1 MSPRKGKVM
10 RNRRAFSA
18 DFKARVVLEVLS
30 GAKNA
35 AEVCREHQIKPQLF
49 ASWKA
54 QFVENAPQ
62 LFAQGRT
69 DDESQSRISELERL
83 LGQKTLELEITKK
96 ASDVLTSHQHRNG
109 KS

>member
-1 MSPRKGKVM
+1 M

-62 LFAQGRT
+62 LFAQGRSV

-83 LGQKTLELEITKK
+83 LGQKTLELEIAKK
-96 ASDVLTSHQHRNG
+96 ASDILTSHQRRNG
-109 KS
+109 QS

>member
-18 DFKARVVLEVLS
+18 EFKARVVLEVLS
-30 GAKNA
+30 GAKTA

-54 QFVENAPQ
+54 QFLENA
-62 LFAQGRT
+62 AQAFGQERRL
-69 DDESQSRISELERL
+69 DENSERIRELERL
-83 LGQKTLELEITKK
+83 LGQKTLELEIAKK
-96 ASDVLTSHQHRNG
+96 ASDILTSHQRRNG
-109 KS
+109 QS

>member
-1 MSPRKGKVM
+1 M

-18 DFKARVVLEVLS
+18 EFKARVVLEVLS

-54 QFVENAPQ
+54 QFLENAPQ
-62 LFAQGRT
+62 VFGQERYL
-69 DDESQSRISELERL
+69 DENSQRISELERL
-83 LGQKTLELEITKK
+83 LGQKTLELEIAKK
-96 ASDVLTSHQHRNG
+96 ASAILTSHQSRNG

>member
-1 MSPRKGKVM
+1 MQK
-10 RNRRAFSA
+10 RRAFSA
-18 DFKARVVLEVLS
+18 EFKARVVLEVLS

-69 DDESQSRISELERL
+69 VDESQSRISELERL
-83 LGQKTLELEITKK
+83 LGQKTLELEIAKK
-96 ASDVLTSHQHRNG
+96 ASDILTSPLRRNG
-109 KS
+109 QS

>member
-1 MSPRKGKVM
+1 M

-18 DFKARVVLEVLS
+18 EFKARVVLEVLS

-54 QFVENAPQ
+54 QFLENAPQ
-62 LFAQGRT
+62 VFGQERHQ
-69 DDESQSRISELERL
+69 DENSERIRELERL
-83 LGQKTLELEITKK
+83 LGQKTLELEIAKK
-96 ASDVLTSHQHRNG
+96 ASDILTSHQRRNG

>member
-1 MSPRKGKVM
+1 M
-10 RNRRAFSA
+10 RNRRIFSA
-18 DFKARVVLEVLS
+18 EFKARVVLEVLS

-54 QFVENAPQ
+54 QFLENAPKVFGQERQ
-62 LFAQGRT
+62 L
-69 DDESQSRISELERL
+69 DDSSQRIHELERL
-83 LGQKTLELEITKK
+83 LGQKTLELEIAKK
-96 ASDVLTSHQHRNG
+96 ASDILTSHQRRNG

>member
-1 MSPRKGKVM
+1 M

-18 DFKARVVLEVLS
+18 EFKARVVLEVLS

-35 AEVCREHQIKPQLF
+35 AEVCREHEIKPQVF

-69 DDESQSRISELERL
+69 DDASQSRIGELERL
-83 LGQKTLELEITKK
+83 LGQKTLELEIAKK
-96 ASDVLTSHQHRNG
+96 ASDILTSHQRRNG

>member
-1 MSPRKGKVM
+1 M

-18 DFKARVVLEVLS
+18 EVKARVVLEVLS
-30 GAKNA
+30 GAKSA

-62 LFAQGRT
+62 LFAQGRSQ
-69 DDESQSRISELERL
+69 DENHLSRISELERL
-83 LGQKTLELEITKK
+83 LGQKTLELEIAKK
-96 ASDVLTSHQHRNG
+96 ASDILTSHQSRNG
-109 KS
+109 KL